1 MRDFLP
7 TIIALCC
14 LLITACGP
22 SKELTATQGSLTD
35 CQTEL
40 EQAQQRLAT
49 VQRQMSDNGGELNR
63 LQSQI
68 ATLQQQLSVSQSNL
82 NTVTQQMQASSDDYG
97 VWFRVQIGAYED
109 RRIDNNL
116 ANSDQLGLE
125 QQNGVQKISLGRF
138 RNYEEAKSLQQQ
150 LQAMGVKGAWIVT
163 YRDGQRV
170 PIESVQRQ

>member
-1 MRDFLP
+1 MRHFLP
-7 TIIALCC
+7 TLVVLAGF
-14 LLITACGP
+14 LLTACGP

-40 EQAQQRLAT
+40 EQAQQRLAS
-49 VQRQMSDNGGELNR
+49 VQQQMSTNGGELNR

-68 ATLQQQLSVSQSNL
+68 ASLQQQLSVSQSNL
-82 NTVTQQMQASSDDYG
+82 STVTQQMQAESDDYG
-97 VWFRVQIGAYED
+97 VWFRVQVGAYQD

-125 QQNGVQKISLGRF
+125 QQDGVQKISLGRF
-138 RNYEEAKSLQQQ
+138 RSYDEAKSLQQQ